1 MPMIVSIGRAPN
13 DQRSIGEDYRLEKG
27 TRRGYNR
34 RIKKADR
41 ADSPEIMTGGWVG
54 SDGGGRVHLRIC
66 LVSRIMSTSLALGAQ
81 VDTIN

>member
-1 MPMIVSIGRAPN
+1 MPMIVSISRAPN
-13 DQRSIGEDYRLEKG
+13 DQRSIEEDYRLEKG

-54 SDGGGRVHLRIC
+54 SEARTEGGAFI
-66 LVSRIMSTSLALGAQ
+66 
-81 VDTIN
+81 